1 MESEGVAEAS
11 RLSGIVGALKGY
23 SYLDQAEL
31 QEIDITGGIED
42 TLLILKSQLYDIT
55 IVRQY
60 GEDVPRIMAY
70 ASELNQVWTN
80 LLANAADAIHE

>member
-11 RLSGIVGALKGY
+11 RLSGIVGGLKGY

-42 TLLILKSQLYDIT
+42 TLLILKSQLYGHHNRAP
-55 IVRQY
+55 VRRRRAPDH
-60 GEDVPRIMAY
+60 GLR
-70 ASELNQVWTN
+70 L
-80 LLANAADAIHE
+80 